1 MIPTELPVNF
11 LLVQVYLN
19 LLFCFH
25 LLDCLPFLVSIRKI
39 NETLDLRKCLL
50 KLLVRILCWEMYLK
64 PLLRKNLCSET
75 YQVSSRF
82 EPGFVF
88 FIFVLR
94 NWKFQVKKINLIT
107 TLREFFTYK
116 FQFLIVFCHS
126 YFFILHFS
134 HLFGF
139 HGSNIN
145 LKYKIT
151 KLLQANSKILN
162 LPLMLTAM

>member
-1 MIPTELPVNF
+1 MIPTEIPVNF

-25 LLDCLPFLVSIRKI
+25 LLNCLPFLVSNRKI
-39 NETLDLRKCLL
+39 NETLDLRKRLL

-64 PLLRKNLCSET
+64 LLLRKNLCSET

-82 EPGFVF
+82 ESGFVF
-88 FIFVLR
+88 FIFVWL
-94 NWKFQVKKINLIT
+94 NWKFQVKKKTLKP
-107 TLREFFTYK
+107 LRECLTYK

-126 YFFILHFS
+126 YFFLLHFS

-139 HGSNIN
+139 HGSNVN
-145 LKYKIT
+145 LKSKII
-151 KLLQANSKILN
+151 KLLHANSKILN
-162 LPLMLTAM
+162 SLLMLTAM